1 VTIIGDNK
9 MKKLVVVI
17 LLIVLVASGAGALKR
32 LYHIKYRWLLWTP
45 VKTEVT
51 VYPLGDPNNIE
62 YHSIKFPKLDPNQL
76 NMNLEVLM
84 PKTGSKTRVIEIR
97 MEVRRIDLYN
107 YAKEIKKENE

>member
-1 VTIIGDNK
+1 
-9 MKKLVVVI
+9 MKKLVIVII
-17 LLIVLVASGAGALKR
+17 LLIVLVVSGIETLTLKR

-45 VKTEVT
+45 IKTEVT

-62 YHSIKFPKLDPNQL
+62 YHSIRFPRLDPNQL

-97 MEVRRIDLYN
+97 MEVRRVNLSN
-107 YAKEIKKENE
+107 FAEEIK